1 MKVNKQ
7 VIFLSNVNELLEL
20 TQLNLIQQLEK
31 SLNITLTL
39 EIDLPTNRENYYVAS
54 EGNITGLYL
63 SNLKLKKIP
72 EIIFQM
78 IELISLE
85 LPKNN
90 LIEMPKEILKL
101 NKLAILD
108 LSYNLISNLPRWIY
122 ELKLL
127 RVLKLNN
134 NQIYAIPDTISRMT
148 LLRKLFLHN
157 NQIHSLPFNLIE
169 LKLLEEIHLDFRTTM
184 KKTIKGI
191 LNQLETNGCLV
202 KDDYNR
208 R

>member
-1 MKVNKQ
+1 MSDKK
-7 VIFLSNVNELLEL
+7 ELLEL
-20 TQLNLIQQLEK
+20 NQVNLIKQLEK

-39 EIDLPTNRENYYVAS
+39 EIDLPTNKENYYVAS
-54 EGNITGLYL
+54 EGNIIGLFL
-63 SNLKLKKIP
+63 SNLKLKEIP
-72 EIIFQM
+72 KIIFQM
-78 IELISLE
+78 TELISLE
-85 LPKNN
+85 MPKNN
-90 LIEMPKEILKL
+90 LKDIPKEILSLK
-101 NKLAILD
+101 KLAILD

-122 ELKLL
+122 QLKLL

-134 NQIYAIPDTISRMT
+134 NQIYAIPDTISQMT
-148 LLRKLFLHN
+148 LLRKLFLQN

-169 LKLLEEIHLDFRTTM
+169 LKLLEEIHMDFRTTM